1 MRQTVI
7 SRTRA
12 TLIGMIAIFL
22 WSLLAV
28 LTVSTAPMPPLQ
40 LNAICFG
47 LATCIGVVW
56 LFRSNA
62 WAGLQGISWVI
73 YAFGTA
79 GLFGYHLLYFT
90 ALRLAPAADAGL
102 IAYLWP
108 LLIVIFSGLLP
119 EERLKAG
126 HVVGALLGLTGAALI
141 ILQNSGGFK
150 SEYALGF
157 GFAFLCAMTWSG
169 YSVLSRRLGDV
180 PTSTVVVFCALTSV
194 LSFGGHLLVETPVW
208 ALSAIGWGSVVALGL
223 GPVGIAFFAWDVGV
237 KYGDIQI
244 LAVASYA
251 APLLSTLFLVVVGI
265 AALTPGLLVAAIL
278 ITAGAVI
285 AARSSHLI

>member
-1 MRQTVI
+1 MRQPRI
-7 SRTRA
+7 GRSRA

-22 WSLLAV
+22 WSMLAV
-28 LTVSTAPMPPLQ
+28 LTVGTAPMPPLQ

-47 LATCIGVVW
+47 LATVIGAAW
-56 LFRSNA
+56 LLFSDS
-62 WAGLQGISWVI
+62 WSGLLGVSWTV
-73 YAFGTA
+73 YVFGTA

-119 EERLKAG
+119 GERLKLG
-126 HVVGALLGLTGAALI
+126 HIIGAFLGLMGAALI
-141 ILQNSGGFK
+141 ILQNGAEFE
-150 SEYALGF
+150 SEFALGF
-157 GFAFLCAMTWSG
+157 GFAFLCALTWSG
-169 YSVLSRRLGDV
+169 YSVVSRRLGNV

-194 LSFGGHLLVETPVW
+194 LSFGVHFLVETPVW
-208 ALSAIGWGSVVALGL
+208 ALSPVGWGAVIALGL

-244 LAVASYA
+244 LGVASYA
-251 APLLSTLFLVVVGI
+251 APLLSTLLLVVVGI

-278 ITAGAVI
+278 ITAGAAV
-285 AARSSHLI
+285 AARSSQII